1 MKIDALS
8 SPGLLPNAQ
17 RLRQEVVKAV
27 SHLEVQRGLVP
38 TVVPTEAV
46 KLRAFLVE
54 TIAYLDA
61 NTGTTAPV

>member
-38 TVVPTEAV
+38 TSVPTEAV

-54 TIAYLDA
+54 TIAYLDTH
-61 NTGTTAPV
+61 TGTTAP

>member
-27 SHLEVQRGLVP
+27 SYLEVQRGLVP
-38 TVVPTEAV
+38 AVVPTEAV
-46 KLRAFLVE
+46 KLRAFLLE
-54 TIAYLDA
+54 TVDYLDA
-61 NTGTTAPV
+61 NTGTTAHV